1 MQKAQENFHSK
12 RAQAGKL
19 CGYYSWDKFL
29 ATSGHIRFDS
39 WDDKRVL
46 KSKSQ
51 LNQDGCKSNATEGCR
66 VAFLDY
72 ISTLSDLSDNEDLK
86 SCYNPSM
93 IPEGPGDNR
102 FNDFLFF
109 TKAWEYDFTN
119 YDYDVARKNE
129 KITLKDHLK
138 PLFDKWTSTCKLG

>member
-1 MQKAQENFHSK
+1 MKLEGESANVEFSLKPVNNECLNKMQKAQENFHSK

-72 ISTLSDLSDNEDLK
+72 ISPFCPLVKL
-86 SCYNPSM
+86 P
-93 IPEGPGDNR
+93 R
-102 FNDFLFF
+102 
-109 TKAWEYDFTN
+109 
-119 YDYDVARKNE
+119 VA
-129 KITLKDHLK
+129 
-138 PLFDKWTSTCKLG
+138 